1 MSLPGAQQARNFE
14 VRLPWDKRREAR
26 EKAEFDVIM
35 RLEETLKALDGRM
48 VLPPDSTFRKWLEK
62 HGKDTETAEPK
73 KEDFQRW
80 LKAAET
86 ELAAQSKGQMGVF
99 SRGEW
104 WTEGHGDFQE
114 AIRALHALQLQQL
127 CAELRKSKA
136 VFTPHLPGD
145 RLVKGAMAKA
155 VGVLQ
160 AHMDGDFETRL
171 KASWTLQDDSPEAK
185 GWLSEQGVEDAVYTV
200 LNPIVATA
208 AVIYP
213 AIPAVKKA
221 HKKAFAKY
229 IKLYLRDQADVPTKI
244 RCTFHWTDPPLE
256 SLPTQP
262 PPVPVPKVID
272 LPGYLATQKENFPDL
287 HLVGAGSMAL
297 YRRVREAH
305 YLQKKEDR
313 TTFRTGLIYL
323 VFLGVADA
331 IVSGL

>member
-1 MSLPGAQQARNFE
+1 
-14 VRLPWDKRREAR
+14 
-26 EKAEFDVIM
+26 
-35 RLEETLKALDGRM
+35 
-48 VLPPDSTFRKWLEK
+48 
-62 HGKDTETAEPK
+62 
-73 KEDFQRW
+73 
-80 LKAAET
+80 
-86 ELAAQSKGQMGVF
+86 MGVF

-114 AIRALHALQLQQL
+114 AIRALYALQLQQL

-136 VFTPHLPGD
+136 VFTPHLPGRFVCVDNRNANHVGREFDIDLATFCPLMNEVSCMNALGD

-171 KASWTLQDDSPEAK
+171 KGTRCRSAGWVVIDDVISAWRLEFLLSLSNLTFLLPSPIAASWTLQDDSPEAK